1 MAPNFVKV
9 NEVNNHS
16 LMKRINAMA
25 VMVVYII
32 ILANHFLQEI
42 FLLYGLPAAIS
53 NRFNKQLGLKNY

>member
-32 ILANHFLQEI
+32 ILVNHFLQKI
-42 FLLYGLPAAIS
+42 FLPYGLPAAIS
-53 NRFNKQLGLKNY
+53 NRFNEQLGLKNY